1 MNNRKKLKQVLRDFW
16 HHSKAVVLIYLL
28 TTASFS
34 VVYLFGELPFYFWR
48 MSMQL
53 SVSFLVFYLLI
64 SGYVFLKS
72 YRHPQN
78 MSSDQLEESENMLSN
93 HYPDKYYLKWIHELD
108 EQRKDIQEKTSIKQK
123 EQSDYFTLWL
133 HQIKT
138 PISAI
143 SLLIQQTEDR
153 ELAQKL
159 KQELLRVDEYT
170 TMALSYV
177 KMEDPAADM
186 DLRKVALDSVIK
198 KSLKRYSILFI
209 MNQITLDYEKIDF
222 TVFSDEKWLQ
232 VVLEQILSNSLK
244 YAVGGK
250 IMIYLD
256 GKRLVIEDNGS
267 GIPPEDLPRIFT
279 RGFSGFPNNTYEKQT
294 GLGLF
299 LSKKICQ
306 RLGHS
311 IHVESDLNQGTK
323 VFIDLSQDTSEP
335 WE

>member
-1 MNNRKKLKQVLRDFW
+1 MIDFW
-16 HHSKAVVLIYLL
+16 HYSKKEVLIYLL
-28 TTASFS
+28 ASGAFS
-34 VVYLFGELPFYFWR
+34 IVYLFGELPFYFWR

-53 SVSFLVFYLLI
+53 SFSLFVFYLLI
-64 SGYVFLKS
+64 SGYFFIKS
-72 YRHPQN
+72 YRLVHWTK
-78 MSSDQLEESENMLSN
+78 SIQLLESEKMLIS
-93 HYPDKYYLKWIHELD
+93 HYPDKYYVKWIREL
-108 EQRKDIQEKTSIKQK
+108 EKQGKDIQEKTSNKQK
-123 EQSDYFTLWL
+123 EQSDYFTLWI

-143 SLLIQQTEDR
+143 SLLIQQTNDR

-186 DLRKVALDSVIK
+186 ELRKVDLDSIIR

-209 MNQITLDYEKIDF
+209 MNQITLDYKKINF

-244 YAVGGK
+244 YAAGGK
-250 IMIYLD
+250 IRIYLD
-256 GKRLVIEDNGS
+256 GDKLIVEDNGS

-279 RGFSGFPNNTYEKQT
+279 RGFSGFPNKTDEKQT

-299 LSKKICQ
+299 LSEKICQ

-311 IHVESDLNQGTK
+311 ICVESALNQGTK
-323 VFIDLSQDTSEP
+323 VLIDLSQEKNESWD
-335 WE
+335 